1 MPTKPTE
8 HLVKIFSALE
18 ASSSR
23 WLSVVEI
30 AELSKVNYNTTKA
43 HIRSLARRRL
53 LDVIEMHP
61 ANLYKLSDNIANDNF
76 VIEIKGVAGI
86 LSKT

>member
-1 MPTKPTE
+1 MSTKPTE

-18 ASSSR
+18 SSSSQ

-43 HIRSLARRRL
+43 HIRFLARRRL

-61 ANLYKLSDNIANDNF
+61 ANLYKLSDNTTNDEL
-76 VIEIKGVAGI
+76 VIEIKRVAGI
-86 LSKT
+86 LSKA